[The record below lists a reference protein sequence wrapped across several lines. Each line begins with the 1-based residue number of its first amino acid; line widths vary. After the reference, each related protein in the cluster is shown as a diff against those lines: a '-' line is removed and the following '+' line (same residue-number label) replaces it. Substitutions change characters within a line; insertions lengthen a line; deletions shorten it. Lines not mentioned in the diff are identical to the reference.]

1 MACGT
6 TSKADGAVH
15 LHRIL
20 TGLDQPV
27 YLTAAPND
35 SRLFIVQ
42 KTGKILVDRGGR
54 LLARPFL
61 NLSAKVSKGG
71 EQGLLS
77 MAFDPHYAKNG
88 YFYVSYTN
96 LNGDNRIVRYRV
108 QRLHPNLASPTSGK
122 ILLKLHQPFD
132 NHNGGDIAFGPDGLL
147 YAGFGD
153 GGSGGD
159 PNHNGQRRTGLLSK
173 IVRMNVY
180 AKKPVA
186 RMYAFGF
193 RNPWRF
199 SFDRANGN
207 MWIGD
212 VGQDLWEEVDRIP
225 AGTPA
230 GRELRLELLR
240 GHPPLQ
246 RRQRQSQ
253 ADDPGGLPIGAVPAH
268 ARHRP
273 GQLLGHRRL
282 CVPRPRPAVDPR
294 LLPVRRLLL
303 RADLATASRRRPPV
317 RDGNLPQG
325 DQHQL
330 VRPGLGGRPVR
341 DIAER
346 LDLPDRVLAQRRRGP
361 LDSVDQAA
369 GANVGGD
376 RLDLGRERPVTVEMR

>member
-1 MACGT
+1 MVVAGLVACGS

-77 MAFDPHYAKNG
+77 MAFDPHYATNG

-96 LNGDNRIVRYRV
+96 LSGDNRIVRYRV

-225 AGTPA
+225 AGTAPGENFGWSYYEGTHLYNGGNGNSKPTGRVVFPLAQYPHSPA
-230 GRELRLELLR
+230 TGPANCSITGGYVYR
-240 GHPPLQ
+240 GV
-246 RRQRQSQ
+246 
-253 ADDPGGLPIGAVPAH
+253 GLPSIRGYY
-268 ARHRP
+268 
-273 GQLLGHRRL
+273 LY
-282 CVPRPRPAVDPR
+282 
-294 LLPVRRLLL
+294 
-303 RADLATASRRRPPV
+303 ADYCSGRIWRRRAT
-317 RDGNLPQG
+317 
-325 DQHQL
+325 
-330 VRPGLGGRPVR
+330 GGRPTELGISRKITNISSFGQGSGGGLYV
-341 DIAER
+341 IS
-346 LDLPDRVLAQRRRGP
+346 LNG
-361 LDSVDQAA
+361 SVYWI
-369 GANVGGD
+369 GA
-376 RLDLGRERPVTVEMR
+376 